1 MQCMHENYISEILFL
16 SKIDKTAKSLILEN
30 FRLYGTFIRASFRGG
45 QGGTRP
51 LLEAVPTSSYATRR
65 KLWPIVEVLH

>member
-1 MQCMHENYISEILFL
+1 MHENYISEILFL

-45 QGGTRP
+45 GQGGTHP

-65 KLWPIVEVLH
+65 KLGPITEGLR